1 MTTQERNIIYVKMLD
16 LYINTIDTLG
26 LCDLLFTAIDE
37 IYYNKPTT
45 SIKNYNIDTYSELIK
60 HKPDSNTFGL
70 FWFNESNRDI
80 RIDIL
85 KEAIEATNS

>member
-16 LYINTIDTLG
+16 LYINTIDILG
-26 LCDLLFTAIDE
+26 LCDLLFMAIDE

-45 SIKNYNIDTYSELIK
+45 SIKNYNIDMYSELIK

-80 RIDIL
+80 RIGIL